1 MINGCLLVIA
11 NVVEN
16 DTKVDMCEELACN
29 VCNLL
34 VLVVELDGFAVEF
47 GLVCLSELHVIDTNT
62 VIREGLSMHITN
74 CLANLEESLVLLNCL
89 LVFSE
94 VVKEDS
100 G

>member
-1 MINGCLLVIA
+1 MINRRLLMIA
-11 NVVEN
+11 DVVEN
-16 DTKVDMCEELACN
+16 DTKVDMCEELARN
-29 VCNLL
+29 VSNLL
-34 VLVVELDGFAVEF
+34 VLVVEFDGFTVEF
-47 GLVCLSELHVIDTNT
+47 GLVCLSQLHVVDTDT

-89 LVFSE
+89 LVLSE